1 MKKRNLSNFSIEEYK
16 QLLYKLIA
24 RKTQKYFNLELDIT
38 LYESA
43 DEPYEEE
50 KKELR
55 ETTDELTIL
64 CDILEILD
72 QIEE

>member
-1 MKKRNLSNFSIEEYK
+1 MKKLSSFSIEEYK

-24 RKTQKYFNLELDIT
+24 RKTQKYFNLELNIT

-43 DEPYEEE
+43 DEPCEEE